1 MSREQSFLK
10 MLEAT
15 ANIQWNISMI
25 LEAKAVEAE
34 KLRNWVL
41 NHVVEESFADHEKQ
55 LSHPLDVHEQLIE
68 VIEGLTKLQSGFSS
82 NLKTILPEEDD
93 GEDGG
98 GFGDMFGGMDYEGSD
113 K

>member
-55 LSHPLDVHEQLIE
+55 LAHPLEVHDQLIE

-82 NLKTILPEEDD
+82 NLKTILPEEGD
-93 GEDGG
+93 GDDGG
-98 GFGDMFGGMDYEGSD
+98 GFGDMFGGIDYEDSD